1 MAGPIY
7 SMIFTHDGRM
17 RCMVRK
23 LLQEHYNKDKYVEL
37 SSNVKLPY
45 GVKVKGRR
53 PLEPITEENE
63 ERTIS
68 TDSVA
73 SSNFVS
79 ARGSEADFSDSDDE
93 SPVSFSE
100 HQGLLK
106 SAKLRKNRP
115 IFIGGSDD
123 IEIERFMNCSILEVT
138 INMDTITI
146 NLIYSGNL
154 AEKKPERVYFVT
166 QPDYEEIKNKSPQE
180 LGYKP
185 TPFFEVSVKNNFYPL
200 NGKDKFVFYIVRHGQ
215 GTHNVKKSM
224 ETDTSLTGPGTG
236 QAYAAGD
243 YFRKYISYGYAKM
256 PQFLF
261 ISDLK
266 RTRQTLENFLSGTKT
281 RIRAPIAVLPCSHE
295 LIYKKDGNCDGAQG
309 ITAPENTTSYSGSN
323 HEKFDTASVNYE
335 SSDSSS
341 SSPLVQGMYIEWGP
355 YKKFYGTGKRGMIC
369 TRMNCGTQ
377 HCRKTDMIKEAIEMI
392 KTSTSSASP
401 EQFRF
406 KEYGGGRKT
415 RKKRKTKKI
424 RRIHA
429 RGGTLGRLSQ
439 KAMLRQQEIVF
450 KHLLEHHVGLEDA
463 EVEFKKYLKEV
474 NQPEMLGPRL
484 RKRIYVNI
492 EKVIIDDPK
501 FETDTHDVRYPKGG
515 KRTRRRKQTKRKK
528 YKKKSEHS
536 KKLKTRKHKKNGK
549 RKTIK
554 SKRGGSNK
562 RGRVGDVPYGEIEN
576 EEMEIGNLESID
588 SYEGYEGESDDN
600 SMNQEMGEPDI
611 NSVKIYQESE
621 DDNIS
626 PNSNEF
632 TQYLRS
638 KGLDDGDIFE
648 YEEYDKGFA
657 VLAGDKMIPV
667 GPNSDTYN
675 NFMFDKEATQYTNNF
690 FEKYKKLL
698 ERSDRPGGSFDLRS
712 DDNFIVKH
720 MGNVPNVR
728 SVVDIDDDDDEE
740 EGIISIRQYSID
752 ESNELDNQLVRRKTI
767 QGDLRSIL
775 NGREGVIDMF

>member
-1 MAGPIY
+1 MTAPIY

-23 LLQEHYNKDKYVEL
+23 LLQEHYNKDKYIEL

-45 GVKVKGRR
+45 GVKVKTGRSR
-53 PLEPITEENE
+53 ALEPITEQNE

-79 ARGSEADFSDSDDE
+79 ARGSEGEFSDSDDE
-93 SPVSFSE
+93 SPVSYSE

-106 SAKLRKNRP
+106 SGKLRKNRP

-224 ETDTSLTGPGTG
+224 EKDTSLTGIGTG

-323 HEKFDTASVNYE
+323 HEKFDTASVNYA

-392 KTSTSSASP
+392 KTSTPSASP

-415 RKKRKTKKI
+415 RKKRKTKKNL
-424 RRIHA
+424 RR
-429 RGGTLGRLSQ
+429 
-439 KAMLRQQEIVF
+439 K
-450 KHLLEHHVGLEDA
+450 
-463 EVEFKKYLKEV
+463 
-474 NQPEMLGPRL
+474 
-484 RKRIYVNI
+484 
-492 EKVIIDDPK
+492 
-501 FETDTHDVRYPKGG
+501 
-515 KRTRRRKQTKRKK
+515 KQTKRKK
-528 YKKKSEHS
+528 YTKKREHS

-562 RGRVGDVPYGEIEN
+562 RRRIGDVPYGEIEN

-588 SYEGYEGESDDN
+588 NYEGYEGESDDS
-600 SMNQEMGEPDI
+600 SMNQEMGEPNI

-626 PNSNEF
+626 PNSSEF
-632 TQYLRS
+632 TQFLRS
-638 KGLDDGDIFE
+638 KGLNDGDIFE

-657 VLAGDKMIPV
+657 VLAGDNMIPV

-698 ERSDRPGGSFDLRS
+698 ERSDRHGGSFDLRS

-728 SVVDIDDDDDEE
+728 SVVDIDDDDDDEE
-740 EGIISIRQYSID
+740 EGIISIRQYSIND
-752 ESNELDNQLVRRKTI
+752 SNELDNELVRRKVI

>member
-1 MAGPIY
+1 MTAPIY

-23 LLQEHYNKDKYVEL
+23 LLQEHYNKDKYIEL

-45 GVKVKGRR
+45 GVKVKTGRSR
-53 PLEPITEENE
+53 ALEPITEQNE

-79 ARGSEADFSDSDDE
+79 ARGSEGEFSDSDDE
-93 SPVSFSE
+93 SPVSYSE

-106 SAKLRKNRP
+106 SGKLRKNRP

-224 ETDTSLTGPGTG
+224 ETDTSLTGTGTG

-323 HEKFDTASVNYE
+323 HEKFDTASVNYA

-392 KTSTSSASP
+392 KTSTPSASP

-415 RKKRKTKKI
+415 RKKRKTKKNL
-424 RRIHA
+424 RR
-429 RGGTLGRLSQ
+429 
-439 KAMLRQQEIVF
+439 K
-450 KHLLEHHVGLEDA
+450 
-463 EVEFKKYLKEV
+463 
-474 NQPEMLGPRL
+474 
-484 RKRIYVNI
+484 
-492 EKVIIDDPK
+492 
-501 FETDTHDVRYPKGG
+501 
-515 KRTRRRKQTKRKK
+515 KQTKRKK
-528 YKKKSEHS
+528 YTKKREHS

-562 RGRVGDVPYGEIEN
+562 RRRIGDVPYGEIEN

-588 SYEGYEGESDDN
+588 NYEGYEGESDDS
-600 SMNQEMGEPDI
+600 SMNQEMGEPNI

-626 PNSNEF
+626 PNSSEF
-632 TQYLRS
+632 TQFLRS
-638 KGLDDGDIFE
+638 KGLNDGDIFE

-657 VLAGDKMIPV
+657 VLAGDNMIPV

-698 ERSDRPGGSFDLRS
+698 ERSDRHGGSFDLRS

-728 SVVDIDDDDDEE
+728 SVVDIDDDDDDEE
-740 EGIISIRQYSID
+740 EGIISIRQYSIND
-752 ESNELDNQLVRRKTI
+752 SNELDNELVRRKVI

>member
-1 MAGPIY
+1 MTAPIY

-23 LLQEHYNKDKYVEL
+23 LLQEHYNKDQYIEL

-45 GVKVKGRR
+45 GVKVKSRR
-53 PLEPITEENE
+53 DLEPITEQNE

-68 TDSVA
+68 TDSVG

-106 SAKLRKNRP
+106 SGKLRKNRP

-185 TPFFEVSVKNNFYPL
+185 TPFFEVSVKNNYYPL

-215 GTHNVKKSM
+215 GTHNVKKSL
-224 ETDTSLTGPGTG
+224 EKDTSLTGIGTG

-323 HEKFDTASVNYE
+323 HEKFDTASVNYA

-392 KTSTSSASP
+392 KTSTPADSP

-406 KEYGGGRKT
+406 KEYGGGRKI

-424 RRIHA
+424 RRIQA
-429 RGGTLGRLSQ
+429 RGGGPTKRTLAITQKEMKESQ
-439 KAMLRQQEIVF
+439 AEKFSELLAKNNYKEAVELFQQDLKDTNQQEMF
-450 KHLLEHHVGLEDA
+450 G
-463 EVEFKKYLKEV
+463 KKLRMAMFNNKE
-474 NQPEMLGPRL
+474 R
-484 RKRIYVNI
+484 RIANDFDFDSH
-492 EKVIIDDPK
+492 E
-501 FETDTHDVRYPKGG
+501 VRYPKGG

-528 YKKKSEHS
+528 YKKKREHS
-536 KKLKTRKHKKNGK
+536 KKLKTIKHKKNTK
-549 RKTIK
+549 RKFNTI
-554 SKRGGSNK
+554 
-562 RGRVGDVPYGEIEN
+562 
-576 EEMEIGNLESID
+576 
-588 SYEGYEGESDDN
+588 
-600 SMNQEMGEPDI
+600 
-611 NSVKIYQESE
+611 
-621 DDNIS
+621 
-626 PNSNEF
+626 
-632 TQYLRS
+632 
-638 KGLDDGDIFE
+638 
-648 YEEYDKGFA
+648 
-657 VLAGDKMIPV
+657 
-667 GPNSDTYN
+667 
-675 NFMFDKEATQYTNNF
+675 
-690 FEKYKKLL
+690 
-698 ERSDRPGGSFDLRS
+698 
-712 DDNFIVKH
+712 
-720 MGNVPNVR
+720 
-728 SVVDIDDDDDEE
+728 
-740 EGIISIRQYSID
+740 
-752 ESNELDNQLVRRKTI
+752 
-767 QGDLRSIL
+767 
-775 NGREGVIDMF
+775 